1 MIGNSFGF
9 LASDQSV
16 HMRTAREGGFDL
28 SGLRLPSGCWPLLRS
43 RGSSCIAMA
52 GIIAERMGE
61 HHDFRGC
68 VRNDGSAIID

>member
-16 HMRTAREGGFDL
+16 QMRRAREGGFAVT
-28 SGLRLPSGCWPLLRS
+28 GLRLPSGGWRLLRS
-43 RGSSCIAMA
+43 RGSSRVAMA
-52 GIIAERMGE
+52 GIIAEPMAE
-61 HHDFRGC
+61 HHDFRGR